1 MMVAEKAVGGTEI
14 RAVLFDFGGVISSS
28 PFEAFARFEA
38 ERQLPPDFIRTVNAT
53 NSDSNAWAQL
63 ERSDIGIDTFVSLWS
78 AEAVVLGHE
87 VDAREVLARL
97 AGAIRPEMVAAIRT
111 CRDAGFKTA
120 CLTNNFGSVDSVERR
135 VHGGRQQSSQLSDV
149 VERVDVEDGLLDGGL
164 AFGRDGAVGQ
174 LGVLVTDLR
183 VRKVPVA
190 GTARVY
196 DLGGVSAPVVEG
208 QAHLGCEP
216 LVDRE
221 VVVGLFVVGDRSVD
235 QVPDVIAVDPVL

>member
-1 MMVAEKAVGGTEI
+1 MVAEKAVGGTEI

-120 CLTNNFGSVDSVERR
+120 CLTNNFGSVDATSSPEVTAVYELFDAVLESR
-135 VHGGRQQSSQLSDV
+135 VLGFRKPDPRFYEMACDTLGVKPPEAVFLDDLGINLKPARAMGMHTIKV
-149 VERVDVEDGLLDGGL
+149 VAADQALKELGLLTGL
-164 AFGRDGAVGQ
+164 SFG
-174 LGVLVTDLR
+174 
-183 VRKVPVA
+183 
-190 GTARVY
+190 
-196 DLGGVSAPVVEG
+196 
-208 QAHLGCEP
+208 
-216 LVDRE
+216 
-221 VVVGLFVVGDRSVD
+221 
-235 QVPDVIAVDPVL
+235 